1 MHNKNTNRI
10 GDITELK
17 VCSKLLEEGYEVL
30 RNVCSSGIIDIVVFS
45 PISKTTYLID
55 IKTCNPYHKENGE
68 ISYCTGSLNERQKEV
83 NIKIAFL
90 LENKVFIKDNDEI
103 LEFKEYD
110 LKYT

>member
-1 MHNKNTNRI
+1 MHSKNTNRI

-17 VCSKLLEEGYEVL
+17 VCSKLLDEGYEVL
-30 RNVCSSGIIDIVVFS
+30 RNVGSSGMIDIVVFS
-45 PISKTTYLID
+45 PISKTTHLID

-68 ISYCTGSLNERQKEV
+68 ISYCTGYLKDKQIEI

-103 LEFKEYD
+103 LEFRDYD
-110 LKYT
+110 LKFT